1 MVDAPEIDAMV
12 DAPEIDGE
20 VVNTTIATSS
30 IPAMLFRRTLHSP
43 SACSGIS
50 GRRCVR
56 SIDGNCGRQSNIIF
70 DQCFVRPVDPGITS
84 VRICPSTR
92 ANRGGSFE
100 VSMVTS
106 STQCPRSSRSRRLHI
121 PRPNTRERPACRARR
136 RIEDGDKRVSAPA
149 LCSSPN
155 RRRCVAPIG
164 TSAARSVHALAPSSS
179 ADYRGATLASRWR
192 PSHSQS
198 LSDPPSL

>member
-1 MVDAPEIDAMV
+1 MD
-12 DAPEIDGE
+12 E
-20 VVNTTIATSS
+20 VVNTTIATKQYPGDAVPSAS
-30 IPAMLFRRTLHSP
+30 LHSLGLP
-43 SACSGIS
+43 GIS

-121 PRPNTRERPACRARR
+121 RVRTRVSDRPVERGCRIEDRRQAGVRACSLARR
-136 RIEDGDKRVSAPA
+136 RTGGGALHQSAPRQHG
-149 LCSSPN
+149 LC
-155 RRRCVAPIG
+155 
-164 TSAARSVHALAPSSS
+164 T
-179 ADYRGATLASRWR
+179 RWR
-192 PSHSQS
+192 LRRLRLSRRHIGEQMETVPLSKSVGPPIALKHSGHRVA
-198 LSDPPSL
+198 